1 MNLYLLSQYKLI
13 QHLYKDSSYLDLLM
27 NVDDFFDILN
37 LYAYPNWYNAEVVE
51 FKVFK
56 HYVNVILKTPI
67 DKMPHPDGGILLDK
81 YDCMVK
87 YKKSSEYLPVDYK
100 SEKDLVIDKITH
112 KPRPKMEKVPC
123 WLVDIMIPSKHI
135 INDNVYDLES
145 IQQKLDDN
153 DDKSDDM
160 ETVVNNND
168 EMAMPQDNSQEL
180 QQGQM

>member
-180 QQGQM
+180 QQEQM

>member
-37 LYAYPNWYNAEVVE
+37 LYIYPNWYEAEVVE
-51 FKVFK
+51 FKIFK
-56 HYVNVILKTPI
+56 HYVNIILKTPI
-67 DKMPHPDGGILLDK
+67 DKMPHPNGGILLDK
-81 YDCMVK
+81 YDCIVK
-87 YKKSSEYLPVDYK
+87 YKKSSEYLPVEIN
-100 SEKDLVIDKITH
+100 SEKDLVIDRLTH
-112 KPRPKMEKVPC
+112 KPRPKMKKVPC

-153 DDKSDDM
+153 DDKSDDT

-168 EMAMPQDNSQEL
+168 EMAMPQDNSQEI

>member
-1 MNLYLLSQYKLI
+1 
-13 QHLYKDSSYLDLLM
+13 
-27 NVDDFFDILN
+27 
-37 LYAYPNWYNAEVVE
+37 
-51 FKVFK
+51 
-56 HYVNVILKTPI
+56 
-67 DKMPHPDGGILLDK
+67 
-81 YDCMVK
+81 
-87 YKKSSEYLPVDYK
+87 
-100 SEKDLVIDKITH
+100 
-112 KPRPKMEKVPC
+112 
-123 WLVDIMIPSKHI
+123 MIPSKHI

>member
-13 QHLYKDSSYLDLLM
+13 QHLYKDTSYLDLLM

-37 LYAYPNWYNAEVVE
+37 IYAYPNWYEAEVVE
-51 FKVFK
+51 FKIFK
-56 HYVNVILKTPI
+56 HFINIILKTPI

-87 YKKSSEYLPVDYK
+87 YKKSSEYLPIEYK
-100 SEKDLVIDKITH
+100 TPDDLVIDKITK

-123 WLVDIMIPSKHI
+123 WLIDIMIPSKHI

-145 IQQKLDDN
+145 IQNKLDDK
-153 DDKSDDM
+153 DDKNDDM
-160 ETVVNNND
+160 ESVVNNND
-168 EMAMPQDNSQEL
+168 ELSQMNQSEGLPQ
-180 QQGQM
+180 